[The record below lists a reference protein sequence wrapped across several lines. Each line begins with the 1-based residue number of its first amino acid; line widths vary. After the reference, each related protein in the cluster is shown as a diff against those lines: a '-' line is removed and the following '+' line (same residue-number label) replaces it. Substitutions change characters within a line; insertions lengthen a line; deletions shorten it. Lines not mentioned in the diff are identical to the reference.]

1 MGKTNLLHH
10 PRIFSSITCLGGL
23 YYGFFLGEFY
33 QTSTYPAEWHFEQ
46 NFVNINYVLFN
57 SLYNLGSFIGTLAS
71 GYSTFKLGR
80 VKTIFYIDIITILS
94 LILAISSNYF
104 EPFFIGRFFLGF
116 STGIN
121 FPTMLILIKEFVFDK
136 DYLKCIVLFQVSN
149 TIGILL
155 SNLICLYDNWKFAMG
170 ISIIFPVLR
179 SLFYFKLMS
188 KKIDT
193 PLFMY
198 NTNPQECEKKL
209 KKIYAENQVQIIL
222 HTIKDQKTL
231 LKNDFVMGD
240 MFHAKY
246 VAKIMFCLSILFLN
260 QCSGIDRIL
269 GNSGLYFQKLSL
281 INIPILFSFMNFLG
295 GLSLLYTVPA
305 SNKQGFLKYIVGS
318 SLSKGFIKFLTGTL
332 IIIVILGVFGFVIQY
347 EKYENKDDCTVFIV
361 LGCFYLLI
369 YQQCVACY
377 PYLYIPVI
385 LPDIGVF
392 MVLIIHS
399 TFGIITSLSFYYGTN
414 EFVIYRFC
422 FSMSIIGIVIAL
434 WLFTQFIKDIK
445 LGVDQENG
453 FLEGI
458 DHNSLVEGDNFQRR
472 TSYELNKNV

>member
-1 MGKTNLLHH
+1 MEKTNLLCH
-10 PRIFSSITCLGGL
+10 PKIFSSITCLGGL

-33 QTSTYPAEWHFEQ
+33 QTLTYPSNWHFEQ
-46 NFVNINYVLFN
+46 NFANINYALFN
-57 SLYNLGSFIGTLAS
+57 SLYNFGSFIGTLVS

-80 VKTIFYIDIITILS
+80 VKTIFYIDIITIFS

-121 FPTMLILIKEFVFDK
+121 FPTMLILIREFVFDK
-136 DYLKCIVLFQVSN
+136 DYLKCIVLFQFSN

-155 SNLICLYDNWKFAMG
+155 SNLICLYDNWKFVMG
-170 ISIIFPVLR
+170 VSIIFPFLR
-179 SLFYFKLMS
+179 SIYYYFKLVN

-193 PLFMY
+193 PLFMI
-198 NTNPQECEKKL
+198 NTNPQECLQNLE
-209 KKIYAENQVQIIL
+209 KIYAENQVQTII
-222 HTIKDQKTL
+222 HTIQDQKTL
-231 LKNDFVMGD
+231 LKNDFVLGD

-269 GNSGLYFQKLSL
+269 GNSGLYFQKTSK
-281 INIPILFSFMNFLG
+281 INIPILFSFANFIG

-305 SNKQGFLKYIVGS
+305 HNKKGFLKYIVGS
-318 SLSKGFIKFLTGTL
+318 SLSKEFIKFLTGTL
-332 IIIVILGVFGFVIQY
+332 IIMIILVVFGFIIQY
-347 EKYENKDDCTVFIV
+347 ENNDDCIVFIV

-377 PYLYIPVI
+377 PYIYIPVL

-399 TFGIITSLSFYYGTN
+399 TFGIITSLSFYFGSDA
-414 EFVIYRFC
+414 FVVYRLC
-422 FSMSIIGIVIAL
+422 FTLSIIGILVAV
-434 WLFTQFIKDIK
+434 WLFTQFIQNIK
-445 LGVDQENG
+445 LGVDQESE
-453 FLEGI
+453 FFEGI
-458 DHNSLVEGDNFQRR
+458 SRISFVDENNSV
-472 TSYELNKNV
+472 YELNKTV